1 MTTSPSVNLRQLSA
15 LQLDPNKIG
24 FPRSG
29 QPAEP
34 TTNMGRDGSRADVG
48 TDWLR
53 ALTNEQLA
61 IVSGWIEAAGAVGDQ
76 PGRPSQEAR
85 GE

>member
-1 MTTSPSVNLRQLSA
+1 MSDKTKADAVATPDDA
-15 LQLDPNKIG
+15 GAP
-24 FPRSG
+24 G